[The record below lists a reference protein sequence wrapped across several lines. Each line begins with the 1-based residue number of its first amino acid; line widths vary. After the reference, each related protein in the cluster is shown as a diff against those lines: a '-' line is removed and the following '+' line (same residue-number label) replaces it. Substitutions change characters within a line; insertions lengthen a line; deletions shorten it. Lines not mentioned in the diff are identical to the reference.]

1 MLPTED
7 SRPFRIAVQ
16 LSVILAILA
25 AASLE
30 DDGWTRG
37 LVAIGLSLVGAWISW
52 HRRGAKNGW
61 IKLGLAIGMMAAFWR
76 FLGEA
81 MYNPYD
87 TRLSLAHLLIELQVL
102 HSFDLPRRK
111 DLYYSMVVSMALIS
125 VAATVSRTM
134 GFGAWFVPW
143 TVVILISAGLGH
155 LARFREAEAPR
166 LWPLIRPFVV
176 PIPLMALVA
185 VGIWMALPR
194 YDGLRLQSLPM
205 SVRLPTPPGFTG
217 QINNPAYPSPA
228 QLSGQAGLMRGGK
241 LPFNP
246 NAYYGF
252 SYNLDLNYRGKL
264 DDAIVMRVRSRIPT
278 YWRGMAFDH
287 FDGGSW
293 SMTQPDKTQRYSGYS
308 PPIVVHP
315 ALADGHNELTARR
328 ELIQTFYI
336 EQDQSNLIFAA
347 QEVESLFFP
356 TTYLLED
363 RYGGLRSPVQLSKGM
378 VYSVVSQIPR
388 YDPMF
393 LRRARPVITTGLN
406 WRTYMD
412 VPQQLP
418 DRVRGLATQVTA
430 GSTNAYD
437 RMDKL
442 SHYLSTQYRYNL
454 DIPTVK
460 PGHDAIDEFLFVQKE
475 GYCEQFATALA
486 VMGRTVGVPTRLVT
500 GYTPGTLNRLT
511 GYWEVR
517 GSDAHGWVEA
527 YFPAFGWVPF
537 DPSPGFVATL
547 NPDVPL
553 DPLQRLG
560 RRLAGWLMGFGDL
573 ALPVGGLHVWAVVAY
588 LGMGISAVV
597 AALLLW
603 RQRPRRRTPQWADR
617 LDQLYWRA
625 RLQARRQGTSDS
637 DGTTPR
643 TFADRVA
650 AQRPETADAWAKLT
664 DLFERRH
671 YSPDPIGADDVD
683 RAKALLRQLAGR

>member
-437 RMDKL
+437 RMDRL
-442 SHYLSTQYRYNL
+442 SQYLSTQYRYNL

-650 AQRPETADAWAKLT
+650 AQRPETADAWAELT

-671 YSPDPIGADDVD
+671 YSPDPIAADDVD